1 MIDKALPM
9 HSALADWRNRMVTGS
24 GKADRLRLAR
34 TEAGFRSA
42 AAAAAALGV
51 KTPTFTSHENGTRDF
66 GDTEAARYARAF
78 NVAVAWL
85 VFGDTPDDNTR
96 KQESKPPLA
105 DQMKRSDPKRK
116 ESSRR
121 VFELDVR
128 AGAGSSGV
136 DAFVENVTR
145 NGVTVS
151 KDVVG
156 AEWSIPT
163 DYLNGELR
171 IRSGTAWIIE
181 VFGDSG
187 YEPAN
192 PGAPGSLFPGDRV
205 IIDTSDTR
213 PSPPGA
219 FAVHDGVGL
228 VIKQVEVIARS
239 EPVRLRLT
247 SRNPTYSPYEVTVE
261 EARIIGRVRGRISS
275 M

>member
-1 MIDKALPM
+1 MVTRSDKAE
-9 HSALADWRNRMVTGS
+9 
-24 GKADRLRLAR
+24 RLRQAR
-34 TEAGFRSA
+34 AASGFRSA
-42 AAAAAALGV
+42 AAAAAALGI
-51 KTPTFTSHENGTRDF
+51 KTPTYTSHENGTRDF
-66 GDTEAARYARAF
+66 GDVEAARYARAF
-78 NVAVAWL
+78 NVAVEWL
-85 VFGDTPDDNTR
+85 VFGIAAGENPR
-96 KQESKPPLA
+96 QAEQRLA
-105 DQMKRSDPKRK
+105 DRLARSDPSKPD
-116 ESSRR
+116 SSRA

-156 AEWSIPT
+156 ARWSIPT
-163 DYLNGELR
+163 DYLSGELR
-171 IRSGTAWIIE
+171 IRSGSAWIIE

-187 YEPAN
+187 YAPAN

-228 VIKQVEVIARS
+228 VIKQVEVLAGTD
-239 EPVRLRLT
+239 PVRLRLT
-247 SRNPTYSPYEVTVE
+247 SRNAAYEPYEVTVE
-261 EARIIGRVRGRISS
+261 EARIIGRVRGRISA